1 MGWEPLS
8 PDPVNGFRGDDLP
21 AYVANGL
28 VGLRMREIPML
39 TGSAV
44 VNGVVGLN
52 VEEPVEAA
60 VPVPYPLAADMGI
73 GETWL
78 TEQP

>member
-1 MGWEPLS
+1 VGWEPLS